1 MGDRRAMIGAA
12 PASDTLEGRLWA
24 ALEEGA
30 VGLLGL
36 TKSGLHPQPAVVFVD
51 RARRRLWL
59 AALGDSDL
67 VRSIGDGGAAI
78 FTAQGPGLLASIGG
92 NLTVE
97 DDPRRL
103 ARLWSAQAQA
113 WRPEGPRDPALVLLR
128 LDCVDAEI
136 SLVDLGMRQLVW
148 ELARTGAR
156 RPPAVTSPF
165 QPTLH

>member
-1 MGDRRAMIGAA
+1 MIGAA
-12 PASDTLEGRLWA
+12 PPSDTLEHRLWA

-36 TKSGLHPQPAVVFVD
+36 TRSGLHPEPAVVFVE
-51 RARRRLWL
+51 RRRRRLWL
-59 AALGDSDL
+59 AALADSEL

-78 FTAQGPGLLASIGG
+78 FTAQAPGLLASIGG
-92 NLTVE
+92 GLTVE

-113 WRPEGPRDPALVLLR
+113 WRPQGPHDPGLALLR

-136 SLVDLGMRQLVW
+136 SLVDLGMRRIVW
-148 ELARTGAR
+148 ELAPTGAGR
-156 RPPAVTSPF
+156 RRAPAVISPF